1 MAVNNKLDRRHD
13 INKGEKLPERH
24 TRVLDEEAYR
34 EGIERVLNNTEAPV
48 TFKMDVVKAGDL
60 VWVGGHI
67 EEVEKVL
74 DDERMIVLIRGSRV
88 GGCVL
93 LPSYVQE
100 MWAKARLEMGI

>member
-13 INKGEKLPERH
+13 VNKGERLPERH

-34 EGIERVLNNTEAPV
+34 DGIERVLNNKEAHKPPQV
-48 TFKMDVVKAGDL
+48 DVVKVGDL

-74 DDERMIVLIRGSRV
+74 DEERMIVLIRGMKV
-88 GGCVL
+88 GSCVL

-100 MWAKARLEMGI
+100 CWAKARLEMGI